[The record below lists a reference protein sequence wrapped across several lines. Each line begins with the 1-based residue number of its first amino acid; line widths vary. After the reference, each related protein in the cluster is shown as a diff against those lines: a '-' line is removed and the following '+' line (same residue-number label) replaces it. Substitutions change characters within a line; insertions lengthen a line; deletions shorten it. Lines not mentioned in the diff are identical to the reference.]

1 MLVLYDFNE
10 AFETLTGNDASQDKE
25 GYRSFMEQFKFK
37 FPFDVFINGKPVV
50 YIVWD
55 TDYKS
60 VSSQWVYYDS
70 DFDQYKENLEEQCYE
85 EVFDVLSVFQTET
98 KKIIGIL

>member
-37 FPFDVFINGKPVV
+37 FPFDVFVNGKLL
-50 YIVWD
+50 YMLYGTLII
-55 TDYKS
+55 
-60 VSSQWVYYDS
+60 
-70 DFDQYKENLEEQCYE
+70 NL
-85 EVFDVLSVFQTET
+85 
-98 KKIIGIL
+98 